1 MHAQSCLTL
10 YDPMDRGVWR
20 VTLVACQ
27 TPLSMG
33 FPRQE
38 YWSGL
43 PFPTPGD
50 LPNPGIN
57 PASSAP
63 PTLASEFLTAA
74 PPGKLRRFRHHS
86 YLLLGTDML
95 Q

>member
-1 MHAQSCLTL
+1 
-10 YDPMDRGVWR
+10 
-20 VTLVACQ
+20 
-27 TPLSMG
+27 MG

-43 PFPTPGD
+43 LFPTLGD
-50 LPNPGIN
+50 LPDPGIK

-63 PTLASEFLTAA
+63 PTLASEFLTTAL
-74 PPGKLRRFRHHS
+74 PGKFGRLRHHS